1 MPLAGHGHRPA
12 HLRRRASRPQ
22 LKRDPLGG
30 GLLPLRDWSV
40 RQIAVMW
47 IVALALEASVIAIG
61 SHHPVVID
69 YLPEGTPQSRRIFD
83 SGLPLTGLADSSAHA
98 DSLRDS
104 LIAWGK
110 VIADSIVRQF
120 ANAEAAAARKA
131 VLLAALVL
139 LPLPLAALV
148 ITAGWLWLRRARSM
162 TPVDKAAA

>member
-1 MPLAGHGHRPA
+1 M
-12 HLRRRASRPQ
+12 
-22 LKRDPLGG
+22 
-30 GLLPLRDWSV
+30 LPLRDWSV
-40 RQIAVMW
+40 QQIAVMW

-69 YLPEGTPQSRRIFD
+69 YLPEGTQSQRIFD
-83 SGLPLTGLADSSAHA
+83 SGLPLSGLADSSAHA

-139 LPLPLAALV
+139 LPAPLAALV
-148 ITAGWLWLRRARSM
+148 ITSGWLWLRRARSM